1 MPGYDPNFTIVV
13 GGHASSY
20 TSDGSVKTSAGDPAA
35 PVADLTAL
43 QAISST
49 TRTDGMRVVKLDDS
63 TAWVFDAEGAA
74 VAATWCAVP
83 TTGTGRWYRTDT
95 GLRTTATIATLKAV
109 PLLARIDG
117 GLWMIV
123 ADGSMWRFAATSTLT
138 TDGDF
143 LLVVPTV
150 AGGAYLRMDREVDI
164 TAAVTFASADA
175 AVLYTVPTGFQL
187 QLGVP
192 YHKVTTSWA
201 GGSSSA
207 IGASSSNGGMSTK
220 GDVLGGSGGDVAATL
235 VSTGAYA
242 KGTVGAKIGK
252 PAALLVAGETLIF
265 DRITS
270 VFTSGVG
277 VYHFPVKVLL
287 APAA

>member
-1 MPGYDPNFTIVV
+1 MTTPDPNYSINV
-13 GGHASSY
+13 GGHFQAY
-20 TSDGSVKTSAGDPAA
+20 APNGALLTSDSS
-35 PVADLTAL
+35 PVLSYADATAI
-43 QAISST
+43 QGIAST
-49 TRTDGMRVVKLDDS
+49 TRLDGMTISKLDDS
-63 TAWVFDAEGAA
+63 TLWTFDAEGAA
-74 VAATWCAVP
+74 VAATWCIVP
-83 TTGTGRWYRTDT
+83 TSGTGRWYRSDANT
-95 GLRTTATIATLKAV
+95 RTTATLATLKAI
-109 PLLARIDG
+109 PLLARVDG
-117 GLWMIV
+117 GMWVVI
-123 ADGSMWRFAATSTLT
+123 ADGSLWRFAATSTLSD
-138 TDGDF
+138 DGV
-143 LLVVPTV
+143 LVTAPTV
-150 AGGAYLRMDREVDI
+150 SGGAYLRMDREIDI
-164 TAAVTFASADA
+164 TAAVTFATADA

-192 YHKVTTSWA
+192 YHHVTTTWA

-235 VSTGAYA
+235 VSTGAYS

-277 VYHFPVKVLL
+277 VYHFPAKVLL